1 MLDAFILRKKRM
13 EVGQFNK
20 DFNSVATEIM
30 VNQIKLYSI
39 YYEQSNIHDV
49 KVSTI
54 EYEPSFIVRCVYAFP
69 VSNGMNN
76 DKLNRITTAEFS
88 SVND

>member
-54 EYEPSFIVRCVYAFP
+54 DYESSFIIRCVYAFP

-76 DKLNRITTAEFS
+76 DKLNRITTAEGS

>member
-1 MLDAFILRKKRM
+1 M
-13 EVGQFNK
+13 GQFGK

-30 VNQIKLYSI
+30 VNQIRLYSI
-39 YYEQSNIHDV
+39 YYEQSNIHEV
-49 KVSTI
+49 KVSTMD
-54 EYEPSFIVRCVYAFP
+54 YESSFIIRCVYAFP

-76 DKLNRITTAEFS
+76 DKLNRITTAEGS

>member
-1 MLDAFILRKKRM
+1 MLDAFILRKRRM
-13 EVGQFNK
+13 DVGQFGK

-30 VNQIKLYSI
+30 VNQIRLYSI
-39 YYEQSNIHDV
+39 YYEQSNIHEV
-49 KVSTI
+49 KVSTMD
-54 EYEPSFIVRCVYAFP
+54 YESSFIIRCVYAFP

-76 DKLNRITTAEFS
+76 DKLNRITTAEGS